1 MVRKAR
7 VWIDGELAWSAEEE
21 EEGGVAVQTQTAV
34 LLTLC
39 AGESLPVEEDAE
51 PDPAPPAAS
60 PQTPDK
66 PKRHLAGANWLDD
79 WTLFLPHRTKKPKRQ
94 PPPVQD

>member
-7 VWIDGELAWSAEEE
+7 VWLDGDLAWPSEDTDDG
-21 EEGGVAVQTQTAV
+21 GGVAVQTQAV

-39 AGESLPVEEDAE
+39 AGESLPVDDDADEE
-51 PDPAPPAAS
+51 PKPLPPVS
-60 PQTPDK
+60 SSQNSEK

-79 WTLFLPHRTKKPKRQ
+79 WTLFLPHRTKKPKRRD
-94 PPPVQD
+94 VK